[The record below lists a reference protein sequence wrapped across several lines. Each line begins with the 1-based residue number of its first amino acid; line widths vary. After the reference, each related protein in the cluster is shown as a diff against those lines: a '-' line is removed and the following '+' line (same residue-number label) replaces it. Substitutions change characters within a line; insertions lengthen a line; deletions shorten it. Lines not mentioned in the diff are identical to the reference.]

1 MSAIR
6 FADLLRKRI
15 TERVT
20 EHHTQMD
27 KGQGT
32 EQYLKLVGRQRQLIE
47 MRGWINDALEV
58 VDSEEG
64 ETDL

>member
-15 TERVT
+15 TERVA

-32 EQYLKLVGRQRQLIE
+32 EQYLKLVGRQRQLYE
-47 MRGWINDALEV
+47 MRGWINDAMAV

-64 ETDL
+64 EDEL

>member
-6 FADLLRKRI
+6 LAEILRKHV
-15 TERVT
+15 TEKVA

-32 EQYLKLVGRQRQLIE
+32 EQYNKLVGRQRQLFE
-47 MRGWINDALEV
+47 MRGWINDAMAV

-64 ETDL
+64 EDEI